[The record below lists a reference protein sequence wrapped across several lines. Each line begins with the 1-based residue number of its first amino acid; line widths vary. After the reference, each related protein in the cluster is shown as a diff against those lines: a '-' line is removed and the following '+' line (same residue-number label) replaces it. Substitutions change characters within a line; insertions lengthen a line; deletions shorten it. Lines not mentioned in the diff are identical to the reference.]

1 LKIKL
6 KFLGG
11 AGNVTGSSYLLEAS
25 GKRLLV
31 DCGLYQEWE
40 LKGRNWQF
48 PVPPDSIDAILL
60 SHAHLDHSGRIPKL
74 VKGGFKGKI
83 YCTDVTV
90 KLAEIMLKDAGH
102 IQEEDALTK
111 QKRHEKEGRK
121 GTHPEIPLYTVEDAL
136 KTIPLFEPVKY
147 GQSVEIGN
155 GIKATFHDAG
165 HVLGSGMIKVS
176 IRQNGDERCIIF
188 SGDIGRWNAP
198 ILRDPTIFDKADY
211 VLVESTYANRR
222 HDSMKDVKN
231 ELAEVILS
239 TIKAGGNIVVP
250 TFALERA
257 QELLFYMRELRNE
270 KRIPMMVVFMDS
282 PMAISITEVFEN
294 NSDYFDKETMALVRK
309 GLSPFDFPG
318 LKMTRTT
325 EESKAINSI
334 KGTVMIIAGS
344 GMCTGGRV
352 KHHLVANISRPENTV
367 LFVGYQ
373 ANGTLGRQ
381 ILDGVGSVRIFGQ
394 YLPVRARIA
403 QINGFSA
410 HADRDELLK
419 WLSGLKSPPR
429 RVFVVHGE
437 PDSAGELS
445 SVIKEKMRWNVSVP
459 VFLEEAV
466 LD

>member
-1 LKIKL
+1 LKITL

-11 AGNVTGSSYLLEAS
+11 AGNVTGSSCLIEAS

-60 SHAHLDHSGRIPKL
+60 THAHLDHSGRIPKL
-74 VKGGFKGKI
+74 VKDGFKGKI

-90 KLAEIMLKDAGH
+90 KLAEIMLQDAGH

-111 QKRHEKEGRK
+111 RKRHEKEGRK
-121 GTHPEIPLYTVEDAL
+121 GPHPEIPLYTVGDAI

-147 GQSVEIGN
+147 GQSVEISN
-155 GIKATFHDAG
+155 GIKATFYDAG
-165 HVLGSGMIKVS
+165 HVLGSAMIKVS
-176 IRQNGDERCIIF
+176 IRQGSDERSIIF

-198 ILRDPTIFDKADY
+198 ILRDPTVFDKADY
-211 VLVESTYANRR
+211 VLVESTYGNRY
-222 HDSMKDVKN
+222 HESMKDIKD

-257 QELLFYMRELRNE
+257 QEILFYMRELRNE
-270 KRIPMMVVFMDS
+270 KRIPMMVVFLDS

-294 NSDYFDKETMALVRK
+294 HPEYFDKETMALVRK
-309 GLSPFDFPG
+309 GLSPFEFPG
-318 LKMTRTT
+318 LKLTRTT
-325 EESKAINSI
+325 EESKAINGI

-352 KHHLVANISRPENTV
+352 KHHLVANISRPESTV

-373 ANGTLGRQ
+373 ASGTLGRQ
-381 ILDGVGSVRIFGQ
+381 ILDGAEEVRILGQ

-403 QINGFSA
+403 DIDGFSA
-410 HADRDELLK
+410 HADKDELVK
-419 WLSGLKSPPR
+419 WLSGLKSAPR

-437 PDSAGELS
+437 SDSSGELS
-445 SVIKEKMRWNVSVP
+445 SVIKTKMGWNVSVP
-459 VFLEEAV
+459 VFLNEAV
-466 LD
+466 LE

>member
-1 LKIKL
+1 MKIKL
-6 KFLGG
+6 RFLGG

-31 DCGLYQEWE
+31 DCGMFQEWE

-48 PVPPDSIDAILL
+48 SVPPESIDAILL

-74 VKGGFKGKI
+74 VNDGFRGKI
-83 YCTDVTV
+83 YCTGVTV
-90 KLAEIMLKDAGH
+90 KLAEIMLQDAGNL
-102 IQEEDALTK
+102 QEEDALNK
-111 QKRHEKEGRK
+111 KKRHDAEGRK
-121 GTHPEIPLYTVEDAL
+121 GPHPEIPLYTAKDAL
-136 KTIPLFEPVKY
+136 KAMPLFVPLKY
-147 GQSVEIGN
+147 GEPVEIGDN
-155 GIKATFHDAG
+155 IKATFHDAG
-165 HVLGSGMIKVS
+165 HVLGSAMIKVS
-176 IRQNGDERCIIF
+176 VRQGKDERSIIF

-211 VLVESTYANRR
+211 VLVESTYGNRL
-222 HDSMKDVKN
+222 HESTKDIQD

-239 TIKAGGNIVVP
+239 TIKSGGDIVVP
-250 TFALERA
+250 SFALERA
-257 QELLFYMRELRNE
+257 QEVLFYLRELRR
-270 KRIPMMVVFMDS
+270 KKQIPMIMVFMDS

-294 NSDYFDKETMALVRK
+294 HPEYFDKETMDMVHK
-309 GLSPFDFPG
+309 GLSPFEFPG
-318 LKMTRTT
+318 LKMTRST

-334 KGTVMIIAGS
+334 KGTVMIIAGA

-352 KHHLVANISRPENTV
+352 KHHLVANISRPESTI

-373 ANGTLGRQ
+373 ASGTLGRQ
-381 ILDGVGSVRIFGQ
+381 ILDGAKEVRIYGQ

-403 QINGFSA
+403 YIDGFSA
-410 HADRDELLK
+410 HADKNELLT

-437 PDSAGELS
+437 PEAAGELG
-445 SVIKEKMRWNVSVP
+445 SVIRSKMGWNASVP
-459 VFLEEAV
+459 VFMEGVV